1 MQKTLFALLL
11 AACLLVTACG
21 KTETPPVTENTTE
34 ATTSVEV
41 TSATAETTTET
52 TTQTEATLPPASGGT
67 SPCYVHDMLYH
78 CFPYTWVETVGE
90 DAFRAWF
97 AETESASAEDEYGC
111 PYSLQNIYAF
121 IHAFDYPKDVF
132 IEQYNTD
139 ITIDWCF
146 QVDLLYGNDAA
157 AVESY
162 YRISQ
167 NEIRKLRKS
176 NESLRTLK
184 WSLLDQYPD
193 KLRDYVNW
201 KEHSLLEM
209 LEIAGIDL
217 SDAQALSAQ
226 DTSLN
231 EDLPLHFDAVA
242 TMSADEQKEL
252 LTEHSAFYQDCVL
265 LGETPYETPYEK
277 QVADNEETARI
288 KKERG
293 LDLCAQICCA
303 HNLLYH
309 SYFDPWIA
317 YVGADT
323 LEAWSNAEILAH
335 YPSTVECPYPTAN
348 VYNFIHTFNYPKE
361 RFIEDFNTVLGIE
374 YDYPVDLLYGDDPAA
389 VERYFA
395 ELVDRHTKMEE
406 DAERLGD
413 WKYDLR
419 QQYPEQFRDYY
430 NWKQHSLLEMLTASG
445 ADLSDAKAL
454 NETAAQYGLQL
465 RFDTIAA
472 MDADA
477 LTALTE
483 HSAFY
488 QDCVLLGETPYET
501 PYEKQVA
508 DNAAQ

>member
-1 MQKTLFALLL
+1 M
-11 AACLLVTACG
+11 CG
-21 KTETPPVTENTTE
+21 IH
-34 ATTSVEV
+34 
-41 TSATAETTTET
+41 AELYHSYPQPWLDYVGMDAFITWN
-52 TTQTEATLPPASGGT
+52 QTE
-67 SPCYVHDMLYH
+67 HDTH
-78 CFPYTWVETVGE
+78 GP
-90 DAFRAWF
+90 
-97 AETESASAEDEYGC
+97 DENGC
-111 PYSLQNIYAF
+111 PCPTTNVYTF
-121 IHAFDYPKDVF
+121 IHTFNYPKERF
-132 IEQYNTD
+132 IEEYNTHPWVNYD
-139 ITIDWCF
+139 YQI
-146 QVDLLYGNDAA
+146 DLLYGDDPA
-157 AVESY
+157 AVDAY
-162 YRISQ
+162 YREGTNWHTAQ
-167 NEIRKLRKS
+167 AEEAMHLRDM
-176 NESLRTLK
+176 K
-184 WSLLDQYPD
+184 WNLIDKYPD

-209 LEIAGIDL
+209 LEIVGIDP
-217 SDAQALSAQ
+217 SDAQALTAQ
-226 DTSLN
+226 DASLN

-242 TMSADEQKEL
+242 AMSADEQKEL
-252 LTEHSAFYQDCVL
+252 MTAHSAFYQDCVL

-361 RFIEDFNTVLGIE
+361 RFIEDFNTVPGIE

-413 WKYDLR
+413 WKSDLR
-419 QQYPEQFRDYY
+419 QQYPEQFRDYN
-430 NWKQHSLLEMLTASG
+430 NWKTHSLLEMLATVG
-445 ADLSDAKAL
+445 TDFGDLKTL

>member
-1 MQKTLFALLL
+1 MQKMFFALLL
-11 AACLLVTACG
+11 AACLLCTACG
-21 KTETPPVTENTTE
+21 KTETPPLTENTTE
-34 ATTSVEV
+34 TTTSAEA
-41 TSATAETTTET
+41 TSAAPES
-52 TTQTEATLPPASGGT
+52 TQTEETLPPASGGT
-67 SPCYVHDMLYH
+67 GICGVHAEAYHSYPQPWLDYVGM
-78 CFPYTWVETVGE
+78 
-90 DAFRAWF
+90 DAFIAWNQ
-97 AETESASAEDEYGC
+97 AEHDAHGADENGC
-111 PYSLQNIYAF
+111 PYPTTNAYTF
-121 IHAFDYPKDVF
+121 IHTFNYPKERF
-132 IEQYNTD
+132 IEEYNTHPWVNYD
-139 ITIDWCF
+139 YQI
-146 QVDLLYGNDAA
+146 DLLYGDDPA
-157 AVESY
+157 AVDAY
-162 YRISQ
+162 YREGTNWHTAQ
-167 NEIRKLRKS
+167 AEEAMHLRDM
-176 NESLRTLK
+176 K
-184 WSLLDQYPD
+184 WNLIDKYPD

-217 SDAQALSAQ
+217 SDVQAMTAQGA
-226 DTSLN
+226 SLN
-231 EDLPLHFDAVA
+231 GDLPLHFDTVA
-242 TMSADEQKEL
+242 ALSADERKAL

-477 LTALTE
+477 LTALTA
-483 HSAFY
+483 HSAFW

>member
-1 MQKTLFALLL
+1 MKIHLFTLLL
-11 AACLLVTACG
+11 AACLLCTACG
-21 KTETPPVTENTTE
+21 KTETPQVTENTTE

-52 TTQTEATLPPASGGT
+52 TTETEETLPPASGGT
-67 SPCYVHDMLYH
+67 SPCSVHDMLYH

-90 DAFRAWF
+90 DAFNAWF
-97 AETESASAEDEYGC
+97 AETETALSEDENGC
-111 PYSLQNIYAF
+111 PYPLQNVYTF
-121 IHAFDYPKDVF
+121 IHAFNYPKDVF
-132 IEQYNTD
+132 VEQYNTD

-146 QVDLLYGNDAA
+146 QVDLLYGDDAA
-157 AVESY
+157 AVETY
-162 YRISQ
+162 YRTAQTEIAARRKK
-167 NEIRKLRKS
+167 NEALRS
-176 NESLRTLK
+176 LK
-184 WSLLDQYPD
+184 WNLCDQYPD
-193 KLRDYVNW
+193 ALRDYANW

-209 LEIAGIDL
+209 METADIDRSVLTDAAAQYGLQLRFDTIAAM
-217 SDAQALSAQ
+217 DADAREALRA
-226 DTSLN
+226 
-231 EDLPLHFDAVA
+231 
-242 TMSADEQKEL
+242 
-252 LTEHSAFYQDCVL
+252 HSAFWQDCAL
-265 LGETPYETPYEK
+265 FGEAPYETPYEK

-419 QQYPEQFRDYY
+419 QQYPEQFRDYC

-477 LTALTE
+477 LTALTA
-483 HSAFY
+483 HSAFW

>member
-1 MQKTLFALLL
+1 MKIHLFTLLL
-11 AACLLVTACG
+11 AACLLCTACG
-21 KTETPPVTENTTE
+21 KTETPQVTENTT
-34 ATTSVEV
+34 
-41 TSATAETTTET
+41 SADTTEASQT
-52 TTQTEATLPPASGGT
+52 TLPPETTEATLPPASGGSGPCSTHNELYHSFPDPWIAYVGRETFYQWIEQT
-67 SPCYVHDMLYH
+67 SPTQQEIRECTLHD
-78 CFPYTWVETVGE
+78 V
-90 DAFRAWF
+90 
-97 AETESASAEDEYGC
+97 C
-111 PYSLQNIYAF
+111 PYAKQNIYAF
-121 IHAFDYPKDVF
+121 IHSMSYPKAVF

-139 ITIDWCF
+139 PWVDLRYNI
-146 QVDLLYGNDAA
+146 DLLYGEDPAA
-157 AVESY
+157 AEEY
-162 YRISQ
+162 YLATNSALEEMRMKITAL
-167 NEIRKLRKS
+167 RTAKHKLR
-176 NESLRTLK
+176 NAFLNQLGDD
-184 WSLLDQYPD
+184 L
-193 KLRDYVNW
+193 NW

-209 LEIAGIDL
+209 LELVGNDPDDIRALTDAAAQYGL
-217 SDAQALSAQ
+217 S
-226 DTSLN
+226 
-231 EDLPLHFDAVA
+231 LHFDRIEA
-242 TMSADEQKEL
+242 MDADEREAL
-252 LTEHSAFYQDCVL
+252 RAHSAYYQDCVL
-265 LGETPYETPYEK
+265 LGETPYETTYEK
-277 QVADNEETARI
+277 QVADNKETARI

-419 QQYPEQFRDYY
+419 QQYPEQFRDYC

-477 LTALTE
+477 LTALTA
-483 HSAFY
+483 HSAFW

>member
-1 MQKTLFALLL
+1 MKIHLFTLLL

-21 KTETPPVTENTTE
+21 KVETPPLTENTTE
-34 ATTSVEV
+34 TTTSVEV

-52 TTQTEATLPPASGGT
+52 TTETEETLPPASGGT

-90 DAFRAWF
+90 DAFNAWF
-97 AETESASAEDEYGC
+97 AETETALSEDENGC
-111 PYSLQNIYAF
+111 PYPLQNVYTF
-121 IHAFDYPKDVF
+121 IHAFNYPKGVF
-132 IEQYNTD
+132 VEQYNTD

-146 QVDLLYGNDAA
+146 QVDLLYGNDPAA
-157 AVESY
+157 AESY
-162 YRISQ
+162 YRTSQAEISKQ
-167 NEIRKLRKS
+167 RKKNEA
-176 NESLRTLK
+176 LRTLK
-184 WSLLDQYPD
+184 WDLLDQYPD
-193 KLRDYVNW
+193 KLQSYVNW

-209 LEIAGIDL
+209 LEIVGINL
-217 SDAQALSAQ
+217 SDVQAMTAQGA
-226 DTSLN
+226 SLN
-231 EDLPLHFDAVA
+231 GDLPLHFDAVA
-242 TMSADEQKEL
+242 AMSADEQKEL
-252 LTEHSAFYQDCVL
+252 MTEHSAFYQDCVL

-430 NWKQHSLLEMLTASG
+430 NRKQHSLLEMLAAVGTDFSNP
-445 ADLSDAKAL
+445 KPL

-465 RFDTIAA
+465 HFDTIAV

-508 DNAAQ
+508 VNAAQ

>member
-1 MQKTLFALLL
+1 MQKMFFALLL

-21 KTETPPVTENTTE
+21 KTETPPVTEDTTE
-34 ATTSVEV
+34 TTTSTEA

-52 TTQTEATLPPASGGT
+52 TTQSEETLPPANGGT

-209 LEIAGIDL
+209 LEIVGIDP
-217 SDAQALSAQ
+217 SDAQALTAQ
-226 DTSLN
+226 DASLN
-231 EDLPLHFDAVA
+231 GDLPLHFDTVA
-242 TMSADEQKEL
+242 ALSADERKAL

-335 YPSTVECPYPTAN
+335 YPRLSNAPIRLPMCTTSSIPSITRKNGSLRTSTQS
-348 VYNFIHTFNYPKE
+348 
-361 RFIEDFNTVLGIE
+361 
-374 YDYPVDLLYGDDPAA
+374 PV
-389 VERYFA
+389 
-395 ELVDRHTKMEE
+395 
-406 DAERLGD
+406 
-413 WKYDLR
+413 
-419 QQYPEQFRDYY
+419 
-430 NWKQHSLLEMLTASG
+430 
-445 ADLSDAKAL
+445 
-454 NETAAQYGLQL
+454 
-465 RFDTIAA
+465 
-472 MDADA
+472 
-477 LTALTE
+477 
-483 HSAFY
+483 
-488 QDCVLLGETPYET
+488 
-501 PYEKQVA
+501 
-508 DNAAQ
+508 

>member
-1 MQKTLFALLL
+1 MKIHLFTLLL
-11 AACLLVTACG
+11 AACLLCTACG
-21 KTETPPVTENTTE
+21 KTETPQVTENTT
-34 ATTSVEV
+34 
-41 TSATAETTTET
+41 SADTTEASQT
-52 TTQTEATLPPASGGT
+52 TLPPETTEATLPPASGGSGPCSTHNELYHSFPDPWIAYVGRETFYQWIEQT
-67 SPCYVHDMLYH
+67 SPTQQEIRECTLHD
-78 CFPYTWVETVGE
+78 V
-90 DAFRAWF
+90 
-97 AETESASAEDEYGC
+97 C
-111 PYSLQNIYAF
+111 PYAKQNIYAF
-121 IHAFDYPKDVF
+121 IHSMSYPKAVF

-139 ITIDWCF
+139 PWVDLRYNI
-146 QVDLLYGNDAA
+146 DLLYGEDPAA
-157 AVESY
+157 AEEY
-162 YRISQ
+162 YLATNSALEEMRMKITAL
-167 NEIRKLRKS
+167 RTAKHKLR
-176 NESLRTLK
+176 NAFLNQLGDD
-184 WSLLDQYPD
+184 L
-193 KLRDYVNW
+193 NW
-201 KEHSLLEM
+201 KEHRLLER
-209 LEIAGIDL
+209 LELVGNDPDDIRALTDAAAQYGL
-217 SDAQALSAQ
+217 S
-226 DTSLN
+226 
-231 EDLPLHFDAVA
+231 LHFDRIEA
-242 TMSADEQKEL
+242 MDADEREAL
-252 LTEHSAFYQDCVL
+252 RAHSAYYQDCVL

-277 QVADNEETARI
+277 QVADNKETARI

-419 QQYPEQFRDYY
+419 QQYPEQFRDYC

-477 LTALTE
+477 LTALTA
-483 HSAFY
+483 HSAFW

>member
-1 MQKTLFALLL
+1 MKIHLFTLLL
-11 AACLLVTACG
+11 AACLLCTACG
-21 KTETPPVTENTTE
+21 KTETPQVTENTT
-34 ATTSVEV
+34 
-41 TSATAETTTET
+41 SADTTEASQT
-52 TTQTEATLPPASGGT
+52 TLPPETTEATLPPASGGSGPCSTHNELYHSFPDPWIAYVGRETFYQWIEQT
-67 SPCYVHDMLYH
+67 SPTQQEIRECTLHD
-78 CFPYTWVETVGE
+78 V
-90 DAFRAWF
+90 
-97 AETESASAEDEYGC
+97 C
-111 PYSLQNIYAF
+111 PYAKQNIYAF
-121 IHAFDYPKDVF
+121 IHSMSYPKAVF

-139 ITIDWCF
+139 PWVDLRYNI
-146 QVDLLYGNDAA
+146 DLLYGEDPAA
-157 AVESY
+157 AEEY
-162 YRISQ
+162 YLATNSALEEMRMKITAL
-167 NEIRKLRKS
+167 RTAKHKLR
-176 NESLRTLK
+176 NAFLNQLGDD
-184 WSLLDQYPD
+184 L
-193 KLRDYVNW
+193 NW

-209 LEIAGIDL
+209 LELVGNDPDDIRALTDAAAQYGL
-217 SDAQALSAQ
+217 S
-226 DTSLN
+226 
-231 EDLPLHFDAVA
+231 LHFDRIEA
-242 TMSADEQKEL
+242 MDADEREAL
-252 LTEHSAFYQDCVL
+252 RAHSAYYQDCVL

-277 QVADNEETARI
+277 QVADNKETARI

-419 QQYPEQFRDYY
+419 QQYPEQFRDYC

-477 LTALTE
+477 LTALTA
-483 HSAFY
+483 HSAFW